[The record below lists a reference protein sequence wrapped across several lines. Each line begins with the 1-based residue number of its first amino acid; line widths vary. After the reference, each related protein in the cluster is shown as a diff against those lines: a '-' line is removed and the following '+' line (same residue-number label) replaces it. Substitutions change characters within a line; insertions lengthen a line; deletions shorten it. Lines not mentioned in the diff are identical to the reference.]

1 MSEKPKKEE
10 KKDEKIEG
18 TKDEKNDIE
27 NIKESK
33 DEQKN
38 IANKE
43 DLAKEE
49 TKDENIEGPKDEK
62 NNIENI
68 KEPKDEQKDSQ
79 NKEDLAKEEANAD
92 KLKESTQ
99 EQEDSQNKEDLAK
112 EEANAEKLKESTQE
126 QKDSQNINESKNE
139 HKINENINIDEPEK
153 EQKNSKIINK
163 FLIKFD
169 MLKILSIIQ
178 KDGSYKE
185 GDYIF
190 EFYKEYQQQKIEEE
204 PECLPKYFV
213 DIKYEECR
221 YLGVLSNILT
231 KEIYGY
237 NIFQNK
243 DEYFGHWNNSVKE
256 GYGIYYF
263 KENEKEEE
271 EKIKNIYI
279 GEFKKNKKSGEGLY
293 FKIKNFEEGEGNVI
307 SPKDFIFSLGI
318 FSNDEFKEGI
328 IYNIEGDKRQIY
340 KGKLNEK
347 GEKTDE
353 KAEIYENNNQIFHGA
368 LKNNIMIKG
377 RIIVL
382 KNEENVI
389 KKEEA
394 YYFERKEEN
403 LNSEYIEFDYRKEEE
418 MDDELIK
425 KMQNLFEVYDCEKLK
440 NLYIKV
446 IEIREKLRGPE
457 NFKFI
462 KDLDYDVMIKE
473 ELKKIYEKYIYMD

>member
-1 MSEKPKKEE
+1 MSEEPKKEE
-10 KKDEKIEG
+10 TKDEKIEG

-139 HKINENINIDEPEK
+139 QKINENINIDEPEK

-403 LNSEYIEFDYRKEEE
+403 LNSEDIEFDYRKEEE

>member
-1 MSEKPKKEE
+1 MSEEPKKEE
-10 KKDEKIEG
+10 TKDENTEG
-18 TKDEKNDIE
+18 AKDEKNNIE
-27 NIKESK
+27 NIKEPK

-38 IANKE
+38 ITNKE

-79 NKEDLAKEEANAD
+79 NKEDLAKEETNAD

-139 HKINENINIDEPEK
+139 QEINENINIDEPEK

-271 EKIKNIYI
+271 KIKNIYI

-293 FKIKNFEEGEGNVI
+293 FKIKNFEEGEGNEI
-307 SPKDFIFSLGI
+307 MPKDFIFSLGI
-318 FSNDEFKEGI
+318 FSNDKFKEGI

-403 LNSEYIEFDYRKEEE
+403 LNSEDIEFDYRKEEE

>member
-10 KKDEKIEG
+10 TKDEKIEG

-139 HKINENINIDEPEK
+139 QKINENINIDEPEK

-293 FKIKNFEEGEGNVI
+293 FKIKNFEEGEGNEI
-307 SPKDFIFSLGI
+307 MPKDFIFSLGI

-403 LNSEYIEFDYRKEEE
+403 LNSEDIEFDYRKEEE

-446 IEIREKLRGPE
+446 IEIRGKLRGPE

>member
-1 MSEKPKKEE
+1 MSEEPKKEE
-10 KKDEKIEG
+10 TKDEKIEG

-68 KEPKDEQKDSQ
+68 IVPKDEQK
-79 NKEDLAKEEANAD
+79 E
-92 KLKESTQ
+92 
-99 EQEDSQNKEDLAK
+99 SQNKEDLAK

-139 HKINENINIDEPEK
+139 QIINENINIDEPEK

-403 LNSEYIEFDYRKEEE
+403 LNSEDIEFDYRKEEE

-446 IEIREKLRGPE
+446 IEIRGKLRGPE

>member
-139 HKINENINIDEPEK
+139 QKINENINIDEPEK

-293 FKIKNFEEGEGNVI
+293 FKIKNFEEGEGNEI
-307 SPKDFIFSLGI
+307 MPKDFIFSLGI

>member
-10 KKDEKIEG
+10 TKDEKIEG

-139 HKINENINIDEPEK
+139 QKINENINIDEPEK

-293 FKIKNFEEGEGNVI
+293 FKIKNFEEGEGNEI
-307 SPKDFIFSLGI
+307 MPKDFIFSLGI

-403 LNSEYIEFDYRKEEE
+403 LNSEDIEFDYRKEEE

>member
-10 KKDEKIEG
+10 

-27 NIKESK
+27 NIKESN
-33 DEQKN
+33 DEQKY

-126 QKDSQNINESKNE
+126 QKDSQNINEQ
-139 HKINENINIDEPEK
+139 KINENINIDEPEK

-403 LNSEYIEFDYRKEEE
+403 LNSEDIEFDYRKEEE

-446 IEIREKLRGPE
+446 IEIRGKLRGPE

>member
-10 KKDEKIEG
+10 TKDEKIEG

-79 NKEDLAKEEANAD
+79 NKEDLAKEETNAD

-139 HKINENINIDEPEK
+139 QKINENINIDEPEK

-293 FKIKNFEEGEGNVI
+293 FKIKNFEEGEGNEI
-307 SPKDFIFSLGI
+307 MPKDFIFSLGI

-403 LNSEYIEFDYRKEEE
+403 LNSEDIEFDYRKEEE